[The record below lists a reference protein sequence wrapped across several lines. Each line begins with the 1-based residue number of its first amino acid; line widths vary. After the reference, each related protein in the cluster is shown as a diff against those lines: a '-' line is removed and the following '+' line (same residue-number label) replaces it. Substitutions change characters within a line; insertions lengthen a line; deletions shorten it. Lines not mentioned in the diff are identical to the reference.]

1 MSTSRSEPTVS
12 LNVQAPELTTEIFV
26 IDSRFRRLASGL
38 GHLETEVAPGLYK
51 IRFRSGNSQR
61 DKLVEATLG
70 NSPLYVTTPPLG
82 FASAAPMVDTRTTR
96 EHHSHAAELHS
107 YNTQQSR
114 GNGSQLYIFLRDL
127 QGDSTEPLWSGVSLH
142 DLHGNQIADL
152 TEGVCDANDAFA
164 ALNLDLDPGTY
175 RLRVDSGPL
184 GTFEMFLITCHNWQT
199 QVFLLASDLQAGDTT
214 VRRAILKTAA
224 VFMARCGQGYH
235 PNGDHVRLTELARQ
249 GLVHGRKVI
258 KGDQLNQ
265 MLRGKFENPML
276 GIYGAHLLLAARRP
290 KHQLINTV
298 VNNLRDLLGIHTD
311 VEAIAMRNITSD
323 QAKHREF
330 STPPM
335 LQKSWELIV
344 KDSLR
349 RMATVPAGSMTE
361 QLTDGLLGSAPW
373 LLYRT
378 PSVQILQSREEDV
391 NFAGARRMLEK
402 MVSLGEVE
410 VSEKLKYTGRDRAS
424 LTPLQNKILSATLD
438 AGAFNQVAELAVGR
452 GEEPSTVTVPQ
463 ILRSLDAP
471 STAIARS
478 TKELVELLGMS
489 ELKS

>member
-1 MSTSRSEPTVS
+1 
-12 LNVQAPELTTEIFV
+12 
-26 IDSRFRRLASGL
+26 
-38 GHLETEVAPGLYK
+38 
-51 IRFRSGNSQR
+51 
-61 DKLVEATLG
+61 
-70 NSPLYVTTPPLG
+70 
-82 FASAAPMVDTRTTR
+82 
-96 EHHSHAAELHS
+96 
-107 YNTQQSR
+107 
-114 GNGSQLYIFLRDL
+114 
-127 QGDSTEPLWSGVSLH
+127 
-142 DLHGNQIADL
+142 
-152 TEGVCDANDAFA
+152 
-164 ALNLDLDPGTY
+164 
-175 RLRVDSGPL
+175 
-184 GTFEMFLITCHNWQT
+184 
-199 QVFLLASDLQAGDTT
+199 
-214 VRRAILKTAA
+214 
-224 VFMARCGQGYH
+224 
-235 PNGDHVRLTELARQ
+235 
-249 GLVHGRKVI
+249 
-258 KGDQLNQ
+258 
-265 MLRGKFENPML
+265 ML